1 MYRLIALDVD
11 GTLLRP
17 DHTLSP
23 RVRQALHDAQ
33 ARGMIVCLATGKI
46 FPSIRALVDDLGLDG
61 PQIVCNGA
69 AIADAPSGAVE
80 RAWAL
85 SPDEVALAR
94 RTLATHAP
102 HLAIAWYTPDAIL
115 TDAAHGPAADAL
127 DAILRAYHEPIP
139 VRVPSLSTPN
149 VPPPLKLLMTDEPA
163 QLDLLRREL
172 EPALAGTTLRLIRTS
187 LEFLE
192 IMPLHVSKGA
202 ALRELLAR
210 RAIPREAVVA
220 VGDGENDIPLLAEA
234 GLAVAMANA
243 QPDVRVHADRI
254 AANNAEDGVALLL
267 EELLAGL

>member
-23 RVRQALHDAQ
+23 RVRQALHAVQ
-33 ARGMIVCLATGKI
+33 ARGLIVCLATGKI
-46 FPSIRALVDDLGLDG
+46 YPSIAPLVEELGLIG

-80 RAWAL
+80 REWTL
-85 SPDEVALAR
+85 SPDELTLAR
-94 RTLATHAP
+94 RALATHAP

-115 TDAAHGPAADAL
+115 TDAASGPAADAL
-127 DAILRAYHEPIP
+127 AAILSAYHEPVP
-139 VRVPSLSTPN
+139 VRVPALAAPD
-149 VPPPLKLLMTDEPA
+149 VPPPLKLLMTDDPA
-163 QLDLLRREL
+163 KLDLLRRTL
-172 EPALAGTTLRLIRTS
+172 EPAFEGTTLRLIRTS

-202 ALRELLAR
+202 ALREILAR
-210 RAIPREAVVA
+210 RAIVREAVVA
-220 VGDGENDIPLLAEA
+220 IGDGENDIPLLTEA

-243 QPDVRVHADRI
+243 QPDVRAHADRI
-254 AANNAEDGVALLL
+254 AASNAEDGVALLL
-267 EELLAGL
+267 EELLG

>member
-23 RVRQALHDAQ
+23 RVRRALHDAQ
-33 ARGMIVCLATGKI
+33 ERGIIVCLATGKI
-46 FPSIRALVDDLGLDG
+46 FPSIRALAGELGLIG

-69 AIADAPSGAVE
+69 AIADAPSGGVE

-85 SPDEVALAR
+85 TPAEVTQAR
-94 RTLATHAP
+94 RVLATHAP
-102 HLAIAWYTPDAIL
+102 HLAIAWYTPGAIL
-115 TDAAHGPAADAL
+115 TDAAPGPAADTL

-139 VRVPSLSTPN
+139 VHVPSLAAPD
-149 VPPPLKLLMTDEPA
+149 VPAPLKLLMTDEPA
-163 QLDLLRREL
+163 QLDILRRKL
-172 EPALAGTTLRLIRTS
+172 EPALEGTTLRLVRTS

-192 IMPLHVSKGA
+192 IMPLHVSKGV
-202 ALRELLAR
+202 ALREILAR

-243 QPDVRVHADRI
+243 QPDVRAHANRI
-254 AANNAEDGVALLL
+254 AASNADDGVALLI
-267 EELLAGL
+267 EDLLGG